1 MKAPVEFQQAF
12 SRCPLIAIL
21 RGIEPSAAAGIGD
34 ALAAAGFTLIEVPL
48 NSPSPL
54 ESIEILSRRLGSQVL
69 VGAGTVLHVDQVREV
84 RTAGGRLIVSPNT
97 NPAVID
103 AAAIAGMASLPG
115 YATVSEAFV
124 AIDAGAHAL
133 KLFPA
138 EATTPAALRAQR
150 AVIPASIPVI
160 PVGGIAPVSFKSWV
174 DAGASGF
181 GLGSALYKPGQSAD
195 AVAAAA
201 ERMVTRWRSL

>member
-150 AVIPASIPVI
+150 AVIPASMPVI
-160 PVGGIAPVSFKSWV
+160 PVGGIGPESFKSWV

-181 GLGSALYKPGQSAD
+181 GLGSALYRPGQTAETVA
-195 AVAAAA
+195 AVA
-201 ERMVTRWRSL
+201 EVMVTRWRSL